1 MANTRR
7 GLRRARR
14 WLLMLG
20 AAGFAAGATVVARS
34 SSPARQARGH
44 HSTPPSAQ
52 AQHAGH
58 ETEDID
64 PGAAVAIF
72 ALMAFSTVLVI
83 GIVWVTIW
91 RFDTA
96 RRESFSHIT
105 RLQSHHVEPPLPHLE
120 VNPLAAL
127 ARNVTAQKHLLE
139 TYGWANGD
147 HTLARIPI
155 NRAMALTVGKSL
167 DAAP

>member
-7 GLRRARR
+7 RLRRARR

-20 AAGFAAGATVVARS
+20 TLGVAVGATVAATS
-34 SSPARQARGH
+34 PSPARQARGR
-44 HSTPPSAQ
+44 HSTPPSPQ

-58 ETEDID
+58 ETEDFD
-64 PGAAVAIF
+64 PGTVVAIF
-72 ALMAFSTVLVI
+72 ALMAFTTVLVI
-83 GIVWVTIW
+83 AIVWVMIW
-91 RFDTA
+91 RFDMV
-96 RRESFSHIT
+96 RRATFSHIT
-105 RLQSHHVEPPLPHLE
+105 QLQAQHVVPPPPHLE

-127 ARNVTAQKHLLE
+127 ARNAAAQKHLLD

-155 NRAMALTVGKSL
+155 DRAMALTVGKSL